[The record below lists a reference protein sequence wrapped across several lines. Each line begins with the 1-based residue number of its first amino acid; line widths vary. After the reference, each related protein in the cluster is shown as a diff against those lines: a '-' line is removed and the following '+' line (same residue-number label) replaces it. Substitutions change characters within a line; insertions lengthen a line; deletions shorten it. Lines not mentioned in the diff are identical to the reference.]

1 MSNITKATVTTL
13 DNPTDIIKDEGLLK
27 RVTTIQECNATYNR
41 LSNEGQKVMLRV
53 AYELGQISNEGRYQL
68 TGYKTVAEF
77 ANHMFGYKSNMTN
90 KMVRAS
96 KLIAANFVNGP
107 ESDVTDVFTIFH
119 NVKSGDDFGLTQLF
133 EVMTT
138 PDTVVSNAIVDGVI
152 SYDTS
157 CAKLREWAKSLKAPT
172 DMDGSTSDTSNA
184 SDTDSSVNSVS
195 DSDAKSSN
203 DSVAA
208 EKPEKADITKAT
220 IKDWKRAFSGLTD
233 KRLLSVFTV
242 MCEEMAARG
251 MTYADM
257 RQIVANCTV
266 NSTDETDDKTT
277 AKKPTGKKPTAKKT
291 NTPQVEPT
299 PKTI

>member
-13 DNPTDIIKDEGLLK
+13 DNPTEIIKDEGLLK

-119 NVKSGDDFGLTQLF
+119 RVKTNEDFGLTQLF
-133 EVMTT
+133 EVMTVSEE
-138 PDTVVSNAIVDGVI
+138 VVMNALVDGVI

-172 DMDGSTSDTSNA
+172 DMDASSSDTSNA

-203 DSVAA
+203 DSVSA
-208 EKPEKADITKAT
+208 EKADITKAT

-277 AKKPTGKKPTAKKT
+277 AKKPTGKKTTAKKT
-291 NTPQVEPT
+291 TPNTPQVEPT

>member
-291 NTPQVEPT
+291 STPQVEPT